1 MQIKQKIYKKILLR
15 NAGKVQEH
23 ILIVVTFKSI
33 FYLKIH

>member
-1 MQIKQKIYKKILLR
+1 MQIKKKTYKKILLR
-15 NAGKVQEH
+15 NVRKVFD